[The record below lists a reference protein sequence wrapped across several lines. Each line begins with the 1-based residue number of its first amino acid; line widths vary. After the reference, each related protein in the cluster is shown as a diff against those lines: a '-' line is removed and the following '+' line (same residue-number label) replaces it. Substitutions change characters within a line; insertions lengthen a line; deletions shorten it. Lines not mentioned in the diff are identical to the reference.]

1 MARMLSRAHRAC
13 PLAQL
18 INSKSKIDTYKIY
31 VYIYCFFFSDMSN
44 RANLSK
50 NSPATP
56 VYQEA
61 TPGPRQQH
69 RKGAHKKK
77 KGGRF

>member
-1 MARMLSRAHRAC
+1 M
-13 PLAQL
+13 
-18 INSKSKIDTYKIY
+18 Y

>member
-1 MARMLSRAHRAC
+1 MFRTIVNKHRFLS
-13 PLAQL
+13 
-18 INSKSKIDTYKIY
+18 
-31 VYIYCFFFSDMSN
+31 FSDMSN

-50 NSPATP
+50 HSPATP
-56 VYQEA
+56 VYQEP

-69 RKGAHKKK
+69 RKGGHKKK

>member
-1 MARMLSRAHRAC
+1 MFSTIVNEC
-13 PLAQL
+13 
-18 INSKSKIDTYKIY
+18 
-31 VYIYCFFFSDMSN
+31 CFLFLSDMSN

-50 NSPATP
+50 HSPATP
-56 VYQEA
+56 VYQEP

-69 RKGAHKKK
+69 RKGGHKKK